1 MAPVELSFSI
11 RLESIGA
18 MEKAMRKFLVLG
30 TLIAGS
36 LAFIPMTSANAF
48 GPVQAG
54 VSDAAAA
61 MSDTIQVKR
70 HKSARPHGWSRGRK
84 VGWRGGRTP
93 PGQRR

>member
-1 MAPVELSFSI
+1 
-11 RLESIGA
+11 
-18 MEKAMRKFLVLG
+18 MEKAMRKLLILG

-48 GPVQAG
+48 GPVQTG

-70 HKSARPHGWSRGRK
+70 KKSARPPGWSRGRK